1 MPGSITSA
9 EENVKVLLALI
20 KSSINNVG
28 LFINWNLDLLISR
41 SCTTGMS
48 KKKVLIVEDDNF
60 VAEVYS
66 TKLLE
71 MGHEVVVAQNGEE
84 GLAKVGEARP
94 DLILLDI
101 IMPVMGWIEMLE
113 ELKKKEEW
121 KNIPVILL
129 TNVGEKESVQKVR
142 DLGVQNYLIKSH
154 FTPAEVI
161 EKIESVLGK

>member
-1 MPGSITSA
+1 M
-9 EENVKVLLALI
+9 E
-20 KSSINNVG
+20 
-28 LFINWNLDLLISR
+28 
-41 SCTTGMS
+41 

-71 MGHEVVVAQNGEE
+71 MGHDVRIARNGEE
-84 GLAKVGEARP
+84 GLDSVKEDSP

-101 IMPVMGWIEMLE
+101 VMPVMDGGEMFE
-113 ELKKKEEW
+113 ELKKNPKW

-129 TNVGEKESVQKVR
+129 TNVGEKDSVEKFR
-142 DLGVQNYLIKSH
+142 EAGVKDYIIKSH

-161 EKIESVLGK
+161 EKIETALGK